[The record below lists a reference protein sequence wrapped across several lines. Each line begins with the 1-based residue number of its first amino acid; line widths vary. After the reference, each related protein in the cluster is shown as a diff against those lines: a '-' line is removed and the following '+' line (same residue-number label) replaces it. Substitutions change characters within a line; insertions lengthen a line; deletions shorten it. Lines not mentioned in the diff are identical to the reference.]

1 MSPLAS
7 ASPKFVADFEDIQD
21 QDERAIGIREAYE
34 RVTHL
39 LRALGMPRLL
49 CPGSSSLMLT

>member
-1 MSPLAS
+1 MSRLPS
-7 ASPKFVADFEDIQD
+7 VSPKFVAYFEDIQD

-49 CPGSSSLMLT
+49 CPVSSSLTLT